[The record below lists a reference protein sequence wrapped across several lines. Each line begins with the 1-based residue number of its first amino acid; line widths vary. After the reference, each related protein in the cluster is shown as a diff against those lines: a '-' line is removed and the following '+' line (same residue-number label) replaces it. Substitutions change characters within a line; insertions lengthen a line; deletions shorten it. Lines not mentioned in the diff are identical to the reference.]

1 MPDIFNR
8 NDEQIE
14 QIDVESVDN
23 DVVIN
28 DGDDAAGKPSR
39 RIKGDGKVRRA
50 MSKEHRGNTLG
61 FAVGMVIVI
70 AVALIIAFVLPQAF
84 AMLAALPQIAW
95 YIIAVVFGI
104 VGLLALFV
112 QFGERN

>member
-8 NDEQIE
+8 NNDQVEQMNVE
-14 QIDVESVDN
+14 DVRS
-23 DVVIN
+23 DVVA
-28 DGDDAAGKPSR
+28 DGVDTSNTGA

-61 FAVGMVIVI
+61 FAVGMVIVVAI
-70 AVALIIAFVLPQAF
+70 ALIIAFVLPQAF
-84 AMLAALPQIAW
+84 AMLAALPDIAW
-95 YIIAVVFGI
+95 YIIAVVFCI

-112 QFGERN
+112 QFGERD